1 MCFSASASFGMSA
14 LLLGAGVVAVKKAK
28 RPSQI
33 PFAAIPIIFSI
44 QQFIEGVL
52 WLSLTN
58 AAYSEWHQIATYIFL
73 VFAQVVWPFWVP
85 FSMYLME
92 SDKRRKKVMAG
103 LIGLGSAVALYLAFC
118 LSNYAVNSGVS
129 DFHIRYDLDF
139 PFYLVKYIGIFYFI
153 PTVIPS
159 FVSSV
164 SRTNILGVI
173 ILTSFIVSKLF
184 FGEYVI
190 SVWCFFA
197 AAASVMVLIIMTS
210 FKTYPEKLNE
220 VVL

>member
-1 MCFSASASFGMSA
+1 M
-14 LLLGAGVVAVKKAK
+14 GAGVIAVKKTQS
-28 RPSQI
+28 PSQI
-33 PFAAIPIIFSI
+33 PFAVIPIIFSI
-44 QQFIEGVL
+44 QQFSEGVL

-58 AAYSEWHQIATYIFL
+58 AAYSEWHQVATYIFL

-85 FSMYLME
+85 FSIYLME
-92 SDKRRKKVMAG
+92 SDKKRKKVMAA

-118 LSNYAVNSGVS
+118 LSNYAVNSDIS
-129 DFHIRYDLDF
+129 DYHIRYDLDF
-139 PFYLVKYIGIFYFI
+139 PGYLVKYMGVFYFI
-153 PTVIPS
+153 PTVIPCFAS
-159 FVSSV
+159 GVKKM
-164 SRTNILGVI
+164 NILGAI

-210 FKTYPEKLNE
+210 FQTSPDKIHNPQPSIFRD
-220 VVL
+220 